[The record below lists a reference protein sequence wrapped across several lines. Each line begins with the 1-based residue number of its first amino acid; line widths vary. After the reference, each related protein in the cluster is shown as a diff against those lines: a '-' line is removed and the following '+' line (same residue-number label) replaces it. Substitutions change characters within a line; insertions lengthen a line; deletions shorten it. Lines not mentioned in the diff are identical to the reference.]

1 MAVPGVCAEFEGI
14 SPALFLD
21 LWVPPEVLCLPCRMV
36 PGPAVPQQE
45 PLLGPFVPQNNEP
58 ASSGPVFSF
67 STTSFLCK
75 CCVFHEIDVCC
86 FQA

>member
-1 MAVPGVCAEFEGI
+1 M
-14 SPALFLD
+14 
-21 LWVPPEVLCLPCRMV
+21 
-36 PGPAVPQQE
+36 PAVPDGARPGGAAAGASSG
-45 PLLGPFVPQNNEP
+45 PLFVPQNNEP

>member
-58 ASSGPVFSF
+58 ASSGPF